1 MFFPLMKTAG
11 LEGFLELLYYAPNN
25 WENRIRKPIYLYL
38 LWSDGLV
45 WKTELIFTIK
55 YGESLRIST
64 QDIDSEKIANGL
76 VLIYPSRTKMSSVI
90 GRLPNEESWTS
101 HIPEWRNTTGF
112 ANEWAQTSYQGEVVP
127 LPRKANLLTF
137 HPFIQY
143 GALSNKLLILNLSN
157 EPEFRSSQIHLF
169 NSSTKELKG
178 TETVQT
184 NSVTTIEL
192 DKYDFQSD
200 ELPVFYSPD
209 MAGIPFGLCISDDK
223 KMLSMEHTHP
233 PASFVLFG
241 DRLKAQ
247 GLIKKNWINS
257 LMDAKS

>member
-1 MFFPLMKTAG
+1 MFFTPGVGVLKTILIAHIG
-11 LEGFLELLYYAPNN
+11 TNPGVSSLINLYFSTMSDKLLQGKEANT
-25 WENRIRKPIYLYL
+25 LQQ
-38 LWSDGLV
+38 
-45 WKTELIFTIK
+45 F
-55 YGESLRIST
+55 ISH
-64 QDIDSEKIANGL
+64 KL
-76 VLIYPSRTKMSSVI
+76 
-90 GRLPNEESWTS
+90 
-101 HIPEWRNTTGF
+101 F
-112 ANEWAQTSYQGEVVP
+112 
-127 LPRKANLLTF
+127 
-137 HPFIQY
+137 
-143 GALSNKLLILNLSN
+143 KLLILNLSN